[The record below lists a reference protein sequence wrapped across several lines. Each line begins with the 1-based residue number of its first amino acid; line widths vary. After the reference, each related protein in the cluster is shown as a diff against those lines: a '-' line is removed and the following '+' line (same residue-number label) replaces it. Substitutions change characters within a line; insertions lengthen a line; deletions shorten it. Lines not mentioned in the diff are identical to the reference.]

1 MRIAGEGRVQVLGAD
16 HPHSK
21 RSCQWHTEWLKE
33 VQKRKKKSIRTGRE
47 AGMKN
52 PCVRERR
59 HRYTNARDMGI
70 YDFRH
75 KITKVWYT

>member
-52 PCVRERR
+52 PCVRENVKVECWRRR
-59 HRYTNARDMGI
+59 HRSQTLA
-70 YDFRH
+70 
-75 KITKVWYT
+75 T